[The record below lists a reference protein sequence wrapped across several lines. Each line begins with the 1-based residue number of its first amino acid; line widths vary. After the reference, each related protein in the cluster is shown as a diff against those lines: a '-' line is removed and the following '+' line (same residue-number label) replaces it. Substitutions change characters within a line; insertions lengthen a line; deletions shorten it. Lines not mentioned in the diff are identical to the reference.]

1 MPMTEFSIKLQ
12 NAEIFPDT
20 LLKVD
25 SITNAL
31 LAILKIAGTLTEA
44 LDSVFSVVTPG
55 LTPDFHVT
63 FHEI

>member
-31 LAILKIAGTLTEA
+31 LAILKIAGTLTGSLRFSFQCSYSW
-44 LDSVFSVVTPG
+44 LDA
-55 LTPDFHVT
+55 
-63 FHEI
+63 